1 MPRGE
6 NGFGYDPLFL
16 IAPKFVRTSAEL
28 GAGEKNRLSH
38 RGAAA
43 VLMLEQLREIVAG

>member
-1 MPRGE
+1 VPRGD

-16 IAPKFVRTSAEL
+16 VAPMFVRTSAEL
-28 GAGEKNRLSH
+28 LPEEKNRLSH

-43 VLMLEQLREIVAG
+43 ALMLERLRRIVAG